1 MHVTLF
7 KKPVSW
13 KSILL
18 YIGGTF
24 AAAGVSALL
33 GMPDFEGLTKP
44 PLTPPQWV
52 FPVAWSILYLLM
64 GYAAYRISV
73 SEDTAAPTAL
83 RTYWLQLAVN
93 ALWTFFFFRLDWR
106 LFAFFWLL
114 LLIVL
119 IVRTITQ
126 FQSIDKIAAR
136 LLYPYLAWCAFAA
149 YLNLAFWLLN
159 R

>member
-1 MHVTLF
+1 MAVLA
-7 KKPVSW
+7 KPVQW
-13 KSILL
+13 KKLLL

-24 AAAGVSALL
+24 AFAGVSALL
-33 GMPDFEGLTKP
+33 GMPDFEGLVKP

-52 FPVAWSILYLLM
+52 FPVVWSILYLLM
-64 GYAAYRISV
+64 GYAAYRIAV
-73 SEDTAAPTAL
+73 SGDSGASDAL
-83 RTYWLQLAVN
+83 RMYWIQLAIN

-119 IVRTITQ
+119 IVRTVTL
-126 FQSIDKIAAR
+126 FQEIDRIAAR

-149 YLNLAFWLLN
+149 YLNLAFWLIN